1 MHHLLK
7 LKARAVFCLVMGYLA
22 ITAQAAQDIR
32 IMAANL
38 NGTTQSYQP
47 FALRILQGL
56 KPDVVCL
63 QEFNYGGNAAADFRS
78 MLDTCLGTNYVYYR
92 EPFNGSG
99 DIPNGIISRFPILAA
114 GSWADTVQSSPNR
127 GFAWAQIGVP
137 GTNALYVVS
146 VHLLTSSAA
155 NRGAEAA
162 NLQALIQANFP
173 TNAWVVVA
181 GDFNTDSRT
190 ESPTMSTF
198 ASYLSDNPIPDD
210 GYGNSFTSGGR
221 NHPHDYVLP
230 SFNFTNVE
238 TASVLPSHAFPN
250 GLVFDST
257 VYTPLSDVTPVQATD
272 STNAQHMAVIKDF
285 LIPGTA
291 ITNSPSTNPPVIS
304 IPPQSQTVSPGSN
317 ATLSVTASGAA
328 PLAFQWYF
336 NAAALAGATNSSVN
350 FTPVALTNAGAYYLV
365 VTNIVGGVTS
375 APAVLT
381 VSNFAPVIIA
391 GPQSQTLSAGATA
404 TFTVT
409 AGGTGPLGY
418 QWLLAGA
425 PIAGASGTT
434 YSLSNVQT
442 NNSGSYAVVVTNV
455 AGSVTSSVAI
465 LSVLSTNP
473 TVIAQWN
480 FNSVT
485 PDNSTSTGSTA
496 PSTGSGTAS
505 LLAGNA
511 ASFATG
517 DTTLDPAGLT
527 DNSGWN
533 TTTYPVQGTG
543 NKTRGVQFA
552 VSTAGKQN
560 ILVSWSS
567 QSSNTGSKYGR
578 LQYTTNGTDYYD
590 YPVAFTNGTSYT
602 PKTNSL
608 AAAGVNNNP
617 SFAIRLV
624 AEFEGTALGTANNNY
639 VAAGATSTYGTA
651 GTMRYDMVT
660 IYGTSIIANTP
671 PAAPIL
677 GAVVLGAGQLQF
689 TVSGTSGSSYVV
701 QATTN
706 LVRASWV
713 SLFTNAAPFTFKEVP
728 VAGPAQKFYRAVTG
742 Q

>member
-1 MHHLLK
+1 MQHFLK
-7 LKARAVFCLVMGYLA
+7 FTTTRMVCVVMVWLV
-22 ITAQAAQDIR
+22 ITAESAQDIR

-38 NGTTQSYQP
+38 NGNTQSYQP

-56 KPDVVCL
+56 KPDVVCI

-92 EPFNGSG
+92 EPFTGNG
-99 DIPNGIISRFPILAA
+99 DIPNGIISRFPIVAA

-127 GFAWAQIGVP
+127 GFAWAQIGIP

-162 NLQALIQANFP
+162 NLQALIRANFP

-181 GDFNTDSRT
+181 GDFNTDTRT
-190 ESPTMSTF
+190 ELPTMTTF
-198 ASYLSDNPIPDD
+198 GSYLSDTPIPDD
-210 GYGNSFTSGGR
+210 GHGNAYTSGGR

-250 GLVFDST
+250 GLVFDSS
-257 VYTPLSDVTPVQATD
+257 VYSPLSDVAPVQATD

-285 LIPGTA
+285 LIAGTS
-291 ITNSPSTNPPVIS
+291 ITNPPSTNAPVITM
-304 IPPQSQTVSPGSN
+304 PPQNQTVSPGSN
-317 ATLSVTASGAA
+317 ATLRVTASGAA

-336 NAAALAGATNSSVN
+336 NAAALAGATNSSVS
-350 FTPVALTNAGAYYLV
+350 FMPVALTNTGTYFV
-365 VTNIVGGVTS
+365 VVSNLVGGVTS
-375 APAVLT
+375 APAVFT
-381 VSNFAPVIIA
+381 VSNFAPVILA
-391 GPQSQTLSAGATA
+391 GPQSQTLSAGSTA

-409 AGGTGPLGY
+409 AGGTAPLAY

-425 PIAGASGTT
+425 PITGASGTT
-434 YSLSNVQT
+434 YALSNAQT
-442 NNSGSYAVVVTNV
+442 NNSGSYSVVVTNV
-455 AGSVTSSVAI
+455 AGSVTSSVAM

-485 PDNSTSTGSTA
+485 PDNSTSTGSTV
-496 PSTGSGTAS
+496 PSMGSGTAS
-505 LLAGNA
+505 LLSGNT

-517 DTTLDPAGLT
+517 DTGLDPAGTT

-533 TTTYPVQGTG
+533 TTSYPAQGTG

-552 VSTAGKQN
+552 ISTAGKQT

-567 QSSNTGSKYGR
+567 QSSATGSKYGR

-590 YPVAFTNGTSYT
+590 YPVAFTNGTTYT

-608 AAAGVNNNP
+608 TAVGVNNNP
-617 SFAIRLV
+617 NFAIRLV
-624 AEFEGTALGTANNNY
+624 SEYESTALGTANNNY

-651 GTMRYDMVT
+651 GTMRYDLVT
-660 IYGTSIIANTP
+660 IYGTSIISNTL

-677 GAVVLGAGQLQF
+677 GAVVLGAGQLRF

-706 LVRASWV
+706 LVIGSWV
-713 SLFTNAAPFTFKEVP
+713 ALFTNAAPFTFTEAK
-728 VAGPAQKFYRAVTG
+728 VAGSAQKFYRAVTG